1 MIKVSLINKVMRVS
15 VGLSL
20 AIAAFLLVRLNM
32 LQNFTM
38 RGDSYAYTKNI
49 FGYSRQENIS
59 L

>member
-49 FGYSRQENIS
+49 FGYSR
-59 L
+59 